1 MSTQAEAAVAVFTND
16 YNCSQA
22 VFSAFA
28 EQFGLDPKLALRLA
42 SPFGGGLARRG
53 EVCGAVSGALL
64 ALGLARGTD
73 TPRSKEEIY
82 RLSQEL
88 MRAFEA
94 KHGSLLCRELIG
106 CDMSTPEGHQ
116 AAAEKGVFRSICPGL
131 VRHAAELVETLV
143 KTA

>member
-1 MSTQAEAAVAVFTND
+1 MSAQGEAAVSVFLND
-16 YNCSQA
+16 YNCSQG

-28 EQFGLDPKLALRLA
+28 EQFGLDKKLALRLA
-42 SPFGGGLARRG
+42 SPFGGGLARQG

-88 MRAFEA
+88 MRIF
-94 KHGSLLCRELIG
+94 KTRHGSILCRELIG

-116 AAAEKGVFRSICPGL
+116 TATEKGVFRSICPLL
-131 VRHAAELVETLV
+131 VRDAADIVEELV

>member
-1 MSTQAEAAVAVFTND
+1 MSEQAEAAVSVFLSD
-16 YNCSQA
+16 FNCSQG

-28 EQFGLDPKLALRLA
+28 EQFGLDKKLALRLA
-42 SPFGGGLARRG
+42 SPFGGGLARQG

-64 ALGLARGTD
+64 VLGLARGTD

-88 MRAFEA
+88 LRTFKE
-94 KHGSLLCRELIG
+94 KHGSILCRELIG

-116 AAAEKGVFRSICPGL
+116 AAAEKGVFRSLCPML
-131 VRHAAELVETLV
+131 VRDAADIVEELVR
-143 KTA
+143 TA